1 LRATTNGV
9 KDAFPKRH
17 LTAVFELH
25 TFSSLNKEFLPT
37 YRDAL
42 ARADTQVVYY
52 DPEVLTHKNMPE
64 LSASFI
70 AECFG
75 HSEQL
80 VIIDSK
86 TELQDFLNDQY
97 LENRVLLLMSSGWFS
112 KVTPDWLD

>member
-1 LRATTNGV
+1 
-9 KDAFPKRH
+9 

-52 DPEVLTHKNMPE
+52 DPEVLKHKNMPE

-80 VIIDSK
+80 AIIDSK

-97 LENRVLLLMSSGWFS
+97 AENRVLLLMSSGWFS
-112 KVTPDWLD
+112 KVTPNWLD